1 MSPEFTVREL
11 TLGNAMQIIAITP
24 CKFAATNSLARD
36 IIICFEW
43 SLC

>member
-24 CKFAATNSLARD
+24 CQFAATNDLTRD
-36 IIICFEW
+36 MIICFER
-43 SLC
+43 SL